1 MENLLRIDVLLHI
14 SDTMVTVEEQVGY
27 MTGNVKRKQI
37 VDVLDKNGSES
48 AEMLGKI
55 TRVPKLVIDHTLE
68 DMIKKEIVKKSR
80 DMYELTDQGK
90 QAVTV
95 MRSIH

>member
-1 MENLLRIDVLLHI
+1 MRKDVLLHNC
-14 SDTMVTVEEQVGY
+14 DTMVTVEEQVGY
-27 MTGNVKRKQI
+27 ITANVKRKQI

-55 TRVPKLVIDHTLE
+55 TRAPKLVLDHALE
-68 DMIKKEIVKKSR
+68 DMINKEIVKKSK
-80 DMYELTDQGK
+80 DQFELTDQGK
-90 QAVTV
+90 QAVTL

>member
-1 MENLLRIDVLLHI
+1 
-14 SDTMVTVEEQVGY
+14 MVTVEEQVGY
-27 MTGNVKRKQI
+27 ITANVKRKQI
-37 VDVLDKNGSES
+37 VDVLDKNGRES

-55 TRVPKLVIDHTLE
+55 TRAPKLVLDHALE
-68 DMIKKEIVKKSR
+68 DMINKEIVKKSK
-80 DMYELTDQGK
+80 DQFELTDQGK

>member
-1 MENLLRIDVLLHI
+1 MRKDVLLHNC
-14 SDTMVTVEEQVGY
+14 DTMVTVEEQVGY
-27 MTGNVKRKQI
+27 ITANVKRKQI
-37 VDVLDKNGSES
+37 VDVLDKNGRES

-55 TRVPKLVIDHTLE
+55 TRAPKLVLDHALE
-68 DMIKKEIVKKSR
+68 DMINKEIVKKSK
-80 DMYELTDQGK
+80 DQFELTDQGK